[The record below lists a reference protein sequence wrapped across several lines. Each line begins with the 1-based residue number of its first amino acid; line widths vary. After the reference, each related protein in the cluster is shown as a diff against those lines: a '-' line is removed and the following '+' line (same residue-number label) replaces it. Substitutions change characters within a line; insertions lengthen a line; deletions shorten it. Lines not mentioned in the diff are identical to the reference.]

1 MKFSINYRIAQVY
14 LTSNLKQ
21 TVVAMLGVVFGI
33 SMYIFMTNFILGVNN
48 KQSDLIF
55 TSLAHIRIYNDKPDD
70 HTNLIATKFPLVL
83 FIFAMR
89 K

>member
-48 KQSDLIF
+48 K
-55 TSLAHIRIYNDKPDD
+55 
-70 HTNLIATKFPLVL
+70 
-83 FIFAMR
+83 
-89 K
+89 